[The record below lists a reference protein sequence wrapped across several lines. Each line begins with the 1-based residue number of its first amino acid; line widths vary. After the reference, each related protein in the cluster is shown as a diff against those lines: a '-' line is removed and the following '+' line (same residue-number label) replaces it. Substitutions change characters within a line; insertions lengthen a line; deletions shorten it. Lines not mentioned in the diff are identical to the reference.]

1 MINMIKADFYRV
13 LKGKGIYFAFAI
25 IILLAAIDIYFVEPG
40 TFGVR
45 IETGTV
51 IENELSDMS
60 YDEIGEM
67 SMSEYRR
74 IMLNTEGYALDKE
87 ILAYN
92 VNLYYPFIFI
102 AAIFITADFS
112 GSCIKNTLSSSISR
126 KKYFFSKLVA
136 VFLCCLILFFLNTY
150 IVYFA
155 NIIFN
160 TKNLASDIGTVTK
173 ITLLQ
178 IPPILALVSMLT
190 GIAFMLKR
198 TASYNGVAIPFMMV
212 VQLLLM
218 LLSALFKIPQELF
231 NYELQGM
238 IVKITTDPSPEFVL
252 KSYAV
257 CAAIIIIFNL
267 AGWLAFR
274 KAEIK

>member
-60 YDEIGEM
+60 YDEINEM

-74 IMLNTEGYALDKE
+74 IMLNTEDYALDKE

-136 VFLCCLILFFLNTY
+136 VFMCCLILFFLNTY

-160 TKNLASDIGTVTK
+160 TKNLASDIGTLTK

>member
-13 LKGKGIYFAFAI
+13 LKGKGIYFSFAI
-25 IILLAAIDIYFVEPG
+25 IIILIAVSIYFVEPG

-45 IETGTV
+45 VETGTV
-51 IENELSDMS
+51 FENVLSDMS
-60 YDEIGEM
+60 YDEINEL
-67 SMSEYRR
+67 SMNEYRR
-74 IMLNTEGYALDKE
+74 IMLDTEGYALDKE

-92 VNLYYPFIFI
+92 INLYYPFIFI

-126 KKYFFSKLVA
+126 RKYFFSKLAA
-136 VFLCCLILFFLNTY
+136 VFICCLILFFLNTY

-160 TKNLASDIGTVTK
+160 SKNLASDIGTVTK

-178 IPPILALVSMLT
+178 IPPILAIVSMLT

-198 TASYNGVAIPFMMV
+198 TASYNGVTIPFMMV
-212 VQLLLM
+212 IQLLLM
-218 LLSALFKIPQELF
+218 LLSALFKIPQEMF

-238 IVKITTDPSPEFVL
+238 IVKLAIDPSPEFVL

-257 CAAIIIIFNL
+257 CAAIIVLFNFV
-267 AGWLAFR
+267 GWMCFK

>member
-1 MINMIKADFYRV
+1 MINMIKADFYRI

-126 KKYFFSKLVA
+126 KKYFFSKLVS

-160 TKNLASDIGTVTK
+160 TKNLASDIGAVTK

-178 IPPILALVSMLT
+178 IPPILALASMLT

-257 CAAIIIIFNL
+257 CAAITIIFNL

>member
-1 MINMIKADFYRV
+1 MINMIKADFYRI

-60 YDEIGEM
+60 YDERSEM

-74 IMLNTEGYALDKE
+74 IMLKTEGYALDKE

-126 KKYFFSKLVA
+126 KKYFFSKLAA

-178 IPPILALVSMLT
+178 IPPVLAIVSILT

-198 TASYNGVAIPFMMV
+198 TAPYNGAAIPFMMV
-212 VQLLLM
+212 VQLFIM
-218 LLSALFKIPQELF
+218 ILSAIFKIPQELF
-231 NYELQGM
+231 YYELQGM
-238 IVKITTDPSPEFVL
+238 IMRLTIDPSTEFVL

-257 CAAIIIIFNL
+257 CAAIIFLFNL
-267 AGWLAFR
+267 AGWLSFR
-274 KAEIK
+274 KAEIT

>member
-178 IPPILALVSMLT
+178 IPPILALASMLT

-267 AGWLAFR
+267 AGWLVF
-274 KAEIK
+274 KKSEIK

>member
-1 MINMIKADFYRV
+1 MVNMIKADFYRV

-60 YDEIGEM
+60 YDERSEM

-126 KKYFFSKLVA
+126 KKYFFSKLAA

-178 IPPILALVSMLT
+178 IPPILAIVSMLT

-212 VQLLLM
+212 VQLFIM
-218 LLSALFKIPQELF
+218 ILSAIFKVPQELF
-231 NYELQGM
+231 YYELQGM
-238 IVKITTDPSPEFVL
+238 IMRLTIDPSTEFVL

-257 CAAIIIIFNL
+257 CAVIIVLFNL
-267 AGWLAFR
+267 VGWMSFK
-274 KAEIK
+274 KAEIR